1 MLQRSSFQSLDL
13 TASSIECYSH
23 KHNTNQVNSISL
35 SEQPKAA
42 VDAEEK
48 EVTKLAIGTEEGF
61 KGNESPY
68 DVLKEY
74 KLVVVMPDG
83 TKLSI
88 ELPNSEIPEFVLNV
102 CNGIMEH
109 DGMKSKLQIDTWDAD
124 SEIKESKYAKDLVVL
139 DNGKKISN
147 DPTTWEC
154 EMSGAR
160 ENLWLNLSTGYI
172 GGGRKNWDGS
182 GGSGGAL
189 VHYEETGK
197 KYPLCVKLGTITKHG
212 GDIWSYA
219 GDEDALVTDANLAEH
234 LSKWGIDIMRLEK
247 TDKTMGE
254 LEVDLNMKYDWQ
266 RILGAGKYRGEER
279 ILGSGV

>member
-160 ENLWLNLSTGYI
+160 ENLWLNLS
-172 GGGRKNWDGS
+172 R
-182 GGSGGAL
+182 
-189 VHYEETGK
+189 
-197 KYPLCVKLGTITKHG
+197 
-212 GDIWSYA
+212 
-219 GDEDALVTDANLAEH
+219 
-234 LSKWGIDIMRLEK
+234 
-247 TDKTMGE
+247 
-254 LEVDLNMKYDWQ
+254 
-266 RILGAGKYRGEER
+266 
-279 ILGSGV
+279 